1 MATHQ
6 LHLFDDV
13 PVTPDGT
20 AKVSTKAKHEDYE
33 GFVNKFQDKAKPKL
47 TTDDCMTPAPVYDA
61 IANWV
66 AGNYRLERKNFVRP
80 FWPGADFTSF
90 DYQPEH
96 IVVDNPPF
104 SIEAKICRW
113 YQERDI
119 KFFLF
124 CSALTAFNTGNEAVC
139 TLCAGA
145 SITYENGARVPTS
158 FVTNLEEAGI
168 RSAVTLYHTIEVV
181 NNWNDY
187 CSGRRVALPKYEY
200 PPYVMTAAMLN
211 QLSKYGIPFKA
222 SANEIYRVRELDT
235 MKSVLTGRTQRK
247 TEIFGSGYL
256 LSEAKAEELARAK
269 EQLKPE
275 AIMWQ
280 LSDREMEIIKRLG
293 KASAS
298 ENPSSE
304 QVTSD

>member
-13 PVTPDGT
+13 PVTPDDT
-20 AKVSTKAKHEDYE
+20 AKVSAKAKHEDYE
-33 GFVNKFQDKAKPKL
+33 GFVNKFKPKL
-47 TTDDCMTPAPVYDA
+47 TTDDCMTPEPVYDA

-80 FWPGADFTSF
+80 FWPDADFTSF

-113 YQERDI
+113 YLERDI

-124 CSALTAFNTGNEAVC
+124 CSALTAFNTVNEAAC
-139 TLCAGA
+139 TLCCGA
-145 SITYENGARVPTS
+145 SITYENGAKVPTS
-158 FVTNLEEAGI
+158 FATNLEEPGI

-181 NNWNDY
+181 NNWNEY
-187 CSGRRVALPKYEY
+187 CTKGKAAMPKYEY
-200 PPYVMTAAMLN
+200 PPYVATAAMLN
-211 QLSKYGIPFKA
+211 QLSKYGVPFKA
-222 SANEIYRVRELDT
+222 AANEIYQVDGLDA
-235 MKSVLTGRTQRK
+235 MKGMK
-247 TEIFGSGYL
+247 TSSGKSEVKIFGNGYL

-269 EQLKPE
+269 EQLKPK
-275 AIMWQ
+275 AITWQ
-280 LSDREMEIIKRLG
+280 LSGREMEIIKRLG
-293 KASAS
+293 KASGS
-298 ENPSSE
+298 KQPSSE

>member
-1 MATHQ
+1 MATQQ

-20 AKVSTKAKHEDYE
+20 AKVSAKAKHEDYE

-113 YQERDI
+113 YLERDI

-124 CSALTAFNTGNEAVC
+124 CPGLTAFKEWSEDCCVLC
-139 TLCAGA
+139 TDTR
-145 SITYENGARVPTS
+145 ITYENGARVNTG
-158 FVTNLEEAGI
+158 FVTNLEEPGI
-168 RSAVTLYHTIEVV
+168 RSTATLYHTIKVV

-187 CSGRRVALPKYEY
+187 CNGRRVELLKYEY
-200 PPYVMTAAMLN
+200 PPYVATAAILGR
-211 QLSKYGIPFKA
+211 LSRNGIPFKA
-222 SANEIYRVRELDT
+222 SASEIYRVGELDA
-235 MKSVLTGRTQRK
+235 MKSMK
-247 TEIFGSGYL
+247 TSSGKSEVKIFGNGYL

-275 AIMWQ
+275 AIAWQ
-280 LSDREMEIIKRLG
+280 LSGREMEIIKQLG
-293 KASAS
+293 KASGS
-298 ENPSSE
+298 KQPSSE
-304 QVTSD
+304 QN